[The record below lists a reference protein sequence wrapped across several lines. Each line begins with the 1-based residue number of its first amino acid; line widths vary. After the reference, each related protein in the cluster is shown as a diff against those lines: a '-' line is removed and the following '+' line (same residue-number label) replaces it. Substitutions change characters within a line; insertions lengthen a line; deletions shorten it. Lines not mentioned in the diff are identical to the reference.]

1 MSLEEENR
9 KLLVGMQ
16 MDASGDAM
24 QDAELLLSQD
34 RASGAVGR
42 VYYSVFHAVSALL
55 IQDGLRIKS
64 HKGAYTMFCLHYV
77 NTGKV
82 PQKYGKWYKDLEVL
96 REESDYNCFYKV
108 TVEDVQNWMAIA
120 KEMLVTIAEMINK

>member
-1 MSLEEENR
+1 VSLEEENR

-16 MDASGDAM
+16 MEASRDAM
-24 QDAELLLSQD
+24 QDAELLLSQG

-42 VYYSVFHAVSALL
+42 AYYAVFHAVSALL

-77 NTGKV
+77 NSGKV
-82 PQKYGKWYKDLEVL
+82 PQKYGKVQGSGNVAG
-96 REESDYNCFYKV
+96 RE
-108 TVEDVQNWMAIA
+108 
-120 KEMLVTIAEMINK
+120 